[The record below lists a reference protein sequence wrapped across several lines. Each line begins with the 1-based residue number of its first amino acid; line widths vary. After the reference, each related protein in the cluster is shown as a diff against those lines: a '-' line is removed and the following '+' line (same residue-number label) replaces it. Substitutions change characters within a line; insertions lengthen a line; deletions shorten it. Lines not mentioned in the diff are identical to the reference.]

1 MPTQI
6 HFVADDNMPLTVDE
20 EPAQVQM
27 RLGSGRGVIELHH
40 EGQPIYLNP
49 AAITFFAAES
59 PRTNATD
66 SPPS

>member
-20 EPAQVQM
+20 DPAQVQV
-27 RLGSGRGVIELHH
+27 RLGSGRGVIELHT

-49 AAITFFAAES
+49 AAITFFSAES
-59 PRTNATD
+59 PRKDAVE
-66 SPPS
+66 SPPW